1 MSNQANKDIVPIER
15 LLRAEDVAKV
25 LNVSR
30 TQAYRLMR
38 ESLPVVRFG
47 GATVRVRLSDL
58 EAFIAAHITGGGE

>member
-1 MSNQANKDIVPIER
+1 MTNSPGIEK
-15 LLRAEDVAKV
+15 LLKAEDVAKV

-47 GATVRVRLSDL
+47 GATVRVRLADL
-58 EAFIAAHITGGGE
+58 EAFIAAHIQGGGE

>member
-1 MSNQANKDIVPIER
+1 MTNPPGIEK
-15 LLRAEDVAKV
+15 LLKGDDVARI

-58 EAFIAAHITGGGE
+58 EAFIADHVQGGEKCR

>member
-1 MSNQANKDIVPIER
+1 MNNSPGIEK
-15 LLRAEDVAKV
+15 LLKAEDVAKV